1 MQIFLTKNHFLL
13 ILLIL
18 TVFFACG
25 MEEEDTS
32 KLPIQPE
39 PADPVVEP
47 EPEPEPILYGTVSGR
62 VTDAITKNPI
72 PGAVVRL
79 FGLEVNTEM
88 DGSYTFQEIPYKEE
102 QTLTVHDPDYQ
113 ENSHD
118 FTLNQLRLTLNVPL
132 TPLKDHEEELN
143 AFLENFSNLIESL
156 DSENIDAIQ
165 SQFSEAYLAADDPVT
180 TFGVISGVVPPN
192 YEGVIPSFTTLFET
206 YSWLD
211 FVFKDREMDITHARK
226 ASIQLLLDVDS
237 EKAEDKNLRHLEAR
251 CVFEFRR
258 EDSVWKI
265 VHWQLLHLDIQL

>member
-32 KLPIQPE
+32 KLPVQPE
-39 PADPVVEP
+39 PVEPVV
-47 EPEPEPILYGTVSGR
+47 EPEPILYGTVSGR

-79 FGLEVNTEM
+79 FGLEVNTEV
-88 DGSYTFQEIPYKEE
+88 DGSYTLQEIPYKKE

-113 ENSHD
+113 EHSHA
-118 FTLNQLRLTLNVPL
+118 FILNQARLTLNVPL

-143 AFLENFSNLIESL
+143 AFLENFSELIESL
-156 DSENIDAIQ
+156 DSENIEAIE
-165 SQFSEAYLAADDPVT
+165 SQFSESYVAADDPVT
-180 TFGVISGVVPPN
+180 NFGVVSGVVPPN
-192 YEGVIPSFTTLFET
+192 YEGVIPVFTTLFEK

-211 FVFKDREMDITHARK
+211 FVFKDRDIDITHARK
-226 ASIQLLLDVDS
+226 ASIQLVLDVDS
-237 EKAEDKNLRHLEAR
+237 ENAEDKNRGHLEAR

-265 VHWQLLHLDIQL
+265 VHWQLLHLDVQL